1 MDYLY
6 GLAVVVG
13 GLHALTYAH
22 WLKRGGNRAGAW
34 GIFVLT
40 MVCLGLYVYVVV
52 R

>member
-6 GLAVVVG
+6 GLAV
-13 GLHALTYAH
+13 GLACIHALTYAR
-22 WLKRGGNRAGAW
+22 WLKAGGNRAGAW
-34 GIFVLT
+34 GVFALT